1 MASAGNSGESPK
13 CMRQRVV
20 MASMIQQA
28 RFEGTA
34 LHCNAHMQARQIRQH
49 CKLSQD
55 VKDLLR
61 AAITQLSLSAR
72 ANDRILKLSRTIA
85 DLDEREN
92 IELAHVAEALQY
104 RALDRKLWG

>member
-1 MASAGNSGESPK
+1 VISARK
-13 CMRQRVV
+13 
-20 MASMIQQA
+20 IQQA
-28 RFEGTA
+28 RFEGTP
-34 LHCNAHMQARQIRQH
+34 LHCNAHMYAKQIRAH
-49 CKLSQD
+49 CKLSAD

-72 ANDRILKLSRTIA
+72 AYDRILKLSRTIA

-104 RALDRKLWG
+104 RALDRKIWG

>member
-1 MASAGNSGESPK
+1 MTNSGDSGEPSK
-13 CMRQRVV
+13 CIRNRVV
-20 MASMIQQA
+20 QA
-28 RFEGTA
+28 RNIQKARFANTP
-34 LHCNAHMQARQIRQH
+34 LHCNAHMQAKQIRAN
-49 CKLSQD
+49 CKLSSD

-72 ANDRILKLSRTIA
+72 AYDRILKLSRTIA